1 MCDNPQILP
10 DRSFN
15 GVNSLTP
22 IEFARAAFFA
32 NARQVRPT
40 RICKFTEPFD
50 LGVDVSRED
59 FLFLVAHY
67 PRPEQFLD
75 VWMERKRAR
84 GFAVASRCDTRS
96 WEETGRWRFT
106 DGLTVVAGSILGRCV
121 ESLTDDLWKLRSKVD
136 NCTAL
141 STRTYDGRTLLLAC
155 QEFPAPTNAL
165 SFITGSRQAPETYFR
180 NYRGD
185 PVILA

>member
-1 MCDNPQILP
+1 
-10 DRSFN
+10 
-15 GVNSLTP
+15 VH
-22 IEFARAAFFA
+22 E
-32 NARQVRPT
+32 NADVL
-40 RICKFTEPFD
+40 D
-50 LGVDVSRED
+50 LGVVVSEKD
-59 FLFLVAHY
+59 FSFLASNY
-67 PRPEQFLD
+67 PRPEQFLE